1 MMNSQKVDSLQHGK
15 AAMEP
20 HHAFQAVS
28 TSIAFQTSNTSN
40 SDGPT
45 IAGNNSSVQHVVPQA
60 VSSDSPEP
68 VDSSQEN
75 PFHRFSLSSSSKKL
89 NSSLMSPNI
98 IPALSNVVDT
108 EHISSTS
115 STFCTDLH
123 FSPSSISQ
131 HHPPGI
137 LPFLPHP
144 SECSLRASVMPPSH
158 SGFSQSLF
166 SGDYMKQSYGDTHSG
181 DPLQLQDIFNFPDVP
196 SECSQLNQGA
206 TSSGI
211 VGQGHTKLDEW
222 QDWPE
227 QLPSD
232 DDSIVA
238 NWTDLLVVESGQ
250 DPGLN
255 TIYPAA
261 KLPTTDSIPQQRQL
275 HKEFCAPAGG
285 NQITSSST
293 SSGTGT
299 SNKTRLRWTQELHE
313 RFIEAVKT
321 LHGAEK
327 ATPKGVLKLMNVE
340 GLTIYHVKSHL
351 QKYRIAKYLPDQREG
366 KTSCSAS
373 VNEDK
378 QRNSSYDLSTLDLK
392 AGMQITEALRLQMD
406 MQKKLHEQLEI
417 QRALQLQIEEHGKY
431 LLKMFEEQKQTDCS
445 FKSQSLSAPHSSNP
459 FAAAGPLKQSSDVG
473 DDGFRSFS
481 SKKIETVQSGDKSL
495 GGTLP
500 AVSAEESL
508 PVVVADNDS
517 EVVADTEKT
526 PPYGLGS
533 IPAAEDGT
541 TSPPAKRIRSNPE
554 NTCMDKRGPLST
566 RLVS

>member
-1 MMNSQKVDSLQHGK
+1 MSSQKADRLWHGES
-15 AAMEP
+15 AIEP
-20 HHAFQAVS
+20 HHAVQAVS
-28 TSIAFQTSNTSN
+28 TTIASQISNTSK
-40 SDGPT
+40 SEGPT
-45 IAGNNSSVQHVVPQA
+45 FAKDNSSFQHLVPQA

-75 PFHRFSLSSSSKKL
+75 PFPRFSLSSSSKKL
-89 NSSLMSPNI
+89 NSSPMSSNI
-98 IPALSNVVDT
+98 IPALSNVVNP

-144 SECSLRASVMPPSH
+144 SECSLRASVMPPSQ
-158 SGFSQSLF
+158 SAFSQSLF

-181 DPLQLQDIFNFPDVP
+181 DPLQGIFNFPDVA
-196 SECSQLNQGA
+196 SECSQRNQGA

-211 VGQGHTKLDEW
+211 VGQGHTEPDEW

-232 DDSIVA
+232 DDSLVA
-238 NWTDLLVVESGQ
+238 NWTDLLVVESGE

-261 KLPTTDSIPQQRQL
+261 KLPTTGSISQL
-275 HKEFCAPAGG
+275 HQGFSAPAGG
-285 NQITSSST
+285 NQFASSST

-299 SNKTRLRWTQELHE
+299 SNKQRLRWTPELHE
-313 RFIEAVKT
+313 RFIEAVKK

-351 QKYRIAKYLPDQREG
+351 QKYRIAKYMPDQGEG
-366 KTSCSAS
+366 KTSCYAAGK
-373 VNEDK
+373 EDK
-378 QRNSSYDLSTLDLK
+378 KRNSSDDLPTLDLK
-392 AGMQITEALRLQMD
+392 AGMQVTEALRLQME
-406 MQKKLHEQLEI
+406 MQKKLHEQLEV
-417 QRALQLQIEEHGKY
+417 QRALQLKIEEHGKY
-431 LLKMFEEQKQTDCS
+431 LQKMFEEQQKTDSS
-445 FKSQSLSAPHSSNP
+445 FKSQSLSAPRSSNP
-459 FAAAGPLKQSSDVG
+459 FAAAGPLEQSSDVEE
-473 DDGFRSFS
+473 DGSRSFPA
-481 SKKIETVQSGDKSL
+481 KRIETVQNKDNSGR
-495 GGTLP
+495 GTLL
-500 AVSAEESL
+500 AVGARDKSL
-508 PVVVADNDS
+508 PVVVADNNS

-526 PPYGLGS
+526 PPCGSGS
-533 IPAAEDGT
+533 IPDAEDGIKA
-541 TSPPAKRIRSNPE
+541 PPAKRIRSNPD
-554 NTCMDKRGPLST
+554 NTCMDKLGPLST
-566 RLVS
+566 GLVS

>member
-1 MMNSQKVDSLQHGK
+1 MNSQKVDSLRHGR
-15 AAMEP
+15 AAIEP

-28 TSIAFQTSNTSN
+28 TSIAFQTSNASN

-45 IAGNNSSVQHVVPQA
+45 IAGDNSSFQHLAPQA

-68 VDSSQEN
+68 VDSNQEN
-75 PFHRFSLSSSSKKL
+75 PFPRFSLSSSSKKL
-89 NSSLMSPNI
+89 NSSRMSQNI

-144 SECSLRASVMPPSH
+144 SECSLRASVTPPSQ

-166 SGDYMKQSYGDTHSG
+166 SGDYIKQSYGDTHSG
-181 DPLQLQDIFNFPDVP
+181 DPLQDIFTFPDVP
-196 SECSQLNQGA
+196 SECCQHNQGA

-232 DDSIVA
+232 DDSLVA
-238 NWTDLLVVESGQ
+238 SWTDLLVVESGE

-255 TIYPAA
+255 IIYPAA
-261 KLPTTDSIPQQRQL
+261 KLPTTGSIPQQRQL
-275 HKEFCAPAGG
+275 HQEFCAPAGG
-285 NQITSSST
+285 NQFASSST
-293 SSGTGT
+293 SSGNGT
-299 SNKTRLRWTQELHE
+299 SNKPRLRWTQELHE
-313 RFIEAVKT
+313 RFVEAVKT

-351 QKYRIAKYLPDQREG
+351 QKYRIAKYMPDQREG
-366 KTSCSAS
+366 KTSCSAAG
-373 VNEDK
+373 NEDK
-378 QRNSSYDLSTLDLK
+378 KRNYSDDLSTLDLK
-392 AGMQITEALRLQMD
+392 AGMQITEALRLQME
-406 MQKKLHEQLEI
+406 MQKKLHEQLEV

-431 LLKMFEEQKQTDCS
+431 LQKMFEEQKQTDCS
-445 FKSQSLSAPHSSNP
+445 FKSQSLSVPRSSNP

-473 DDGFRSFS
+473 DDSSRSLS
-481 SKKIETVQSGDKSL
+481 SERIETVQSGGKSV

-500 AVSAEESL
+500 AVSAGDESL

-517 EVVADTEKT
+517 EVVADTENA
-526 PPYGLGS
+526 PPYELGS
-533 IPAAEDGT
+533 IPEAEDV
-541 TSPPAKRIRSNPE
+541 SKSLPEKRIRSNPE
-554 NTCMDKRGPLST
+554 NTCMDKLGPLST